1 LLVLCLTLQVA
12 FATAEPTDADAEAKS
27 WAPKATSDEQGA
39 STKRAQPKA
48 AKQVKLGG
56 NKGKKPK
63 NKKANPP
70 QPRTT
75 IPAGSTVDKRVD
87 FVRPIGQPVGAMGG
101 ASSGG
106 WPAEMP
112 NKGKRRKGNRK
123 G

>member
-1 LLVLCLTLQVA
+1 MTLQVA

-27 WAPKATSDEQGA
+27 SAPKATSDEQRA
-39 STKRAQPKA
+39 STKGAQPKAA

-87 FVRPIGQPVGAMGG
+87 FVRPIGQPAGALGG

-106 WPAEMP
+106 WPAEIP